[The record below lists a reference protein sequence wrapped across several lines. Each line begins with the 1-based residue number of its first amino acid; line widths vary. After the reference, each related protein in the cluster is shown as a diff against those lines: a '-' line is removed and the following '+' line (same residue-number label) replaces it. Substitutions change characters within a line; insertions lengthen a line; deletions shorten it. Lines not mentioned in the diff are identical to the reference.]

1 MPCCCLAT
9 RSDCV
14 LAISIYGVSIS
25 VALLSVLGLHGHDFG
40 PGFSIVT
47 TEILHKSA
55 LSVYAVCLVANII
68 LFIGLVLPHTEKL
81 LLVPWLISH
90 TLLVV
95 TLMAA
100 SLYYLG
106 INIITFYS
114 RWLFLVQFIISVLY
128 TSLLCLDDC
137 TVLLGYSISIIV
149 AIITLLYCIYVVQ
162 DYFDA
167 LQHIQVTMIIFISLL
182 KHQDIYVLQKL
193 KKKAK
198 QIAAKAPQVTSL

>member
-40 PGFSIVT
+40 PGFSGVT
-47 TEILHKSA
+47 TEILHKTA

-90 TLLVV
+90 TLLVLA
-95 TLMAA
+95 LMAA

-106 INIITFYS
+106 NIILCFFFFVT
-114 RWLFLVQFIISVLY
+114 LIISVLY

-167 LQHIQVTMIIFISLL
+167 LQHIQV
-182 KHQDIYVLQKL
+182 KEG
-193 KKKAK
+193 
-198 QIAAKAPQVTSL
+198 

>member
-1 MPCCCLAT
+1 MAHLSHAAGGD
-9 RSDCV
+9 SHGCV
-14 LAISIYGVSIS
+14 P
-25 VALLSVLGLHGHDFG
+25 LLSRYLH
-40 PGFSIVT
+40 
-47 TEILHKSA
+47 
-55 LSVYAVCLVANII
+55 YNII
-68 LFIGLVLPHTEKL
+68 LGGF
-81 LLVPWLISH
+81 
-90 TLLVV
+90 
-95 TLMAA
+95 
-100 SLYYLG
+100 
-106 INIITFYS
+106 
-114 RWLFLVQFIISVLY
+114 FLVQFIISVLY

>member
-55 LSVYAVCLVANII
+55 LSVYAMCLVANII

-90 TLLVV
+90 TLLVLA
-95 TLMAA
+95 LMAA

-106 INIITFYS
+106 MNIILSVAFSWY
-114 RWLFLVQFIISVLY
+114 LQFIISVLY

-167 LQHIQVTMIIFISLL
+167 LQHIQVTMI
-182 KHQDIYVLQKL
+182 V
-193 KKKAK
+193 
-198 QIAAKAPQVTSL
+198 

>member
-55 LSVYAVCLVANII
+55 LSVYAMCLVANII

-90 TLLVV
+90 TLLVLA
-95 TLMAA
+95 LMAA

-106 INIITFYS
+106 INILYS
-114 RWLFLVQFIISVLY
+114 RWLFLGIYNSSFQF
-128 TSLLCLDDC
+128 C
-137 TVLLGYSISIIV
+137 THPCCVWMTAPFYWD
-149 AIITLLYCIYVVQ
+149 T
-162 DYFDA
+162 A
-167 LQHIQVTMIIFISLL
+167 L
-182 KHQDIYVLQKL
+182 
-193 KKKAK
+193 A
-198 QIAAKAPQVTSL
+198 

>member
-9 RSDCV
+9 RADCV

-40 PGFSIVT
+40 PGFSSVT
-47 TEILHKSA
+47 TEILHKTA
-55 LSVYAVCLVANII
+55 LSVYAVCLLANII
-68 LFIGLVLPHTEKL
+68 LFIGLVLPRTEKL
-81 LLVPWLISH
+81 LLVPWLVSH

-95 TLMAA
+95 ALMAA

-106 INIITFYS
+106 NIIHYPQ
-114 RWLFLVQFIISVLY
+114 WLFRGIRFVISVLY

-167 LQHIQVTMIIFISLL
+167 LQHIQV
-182 KHQDIYVLQKL
+182 
-193 KKKAK
+193 KKDWEKK
-198 QIAAKAPQVTSL
+198 RSWFNV

>member
-55 LSVYAVCLVANII
+55 LSVYAMCLVANII

-90 TLLVV
+90 TLLVLA
-95 TLMAA
+95 LMAA
-100 SLYYLG
+100 SLYYL
-106 INIITFYS
+106 
-114 RWLFLVQFIISVLY
+114 VLY

-167 LQHIQVTMIIFISLL
+167 LQHIQVTVIV
-182 KHQDIYVLQKL
+182 Y
-193 KKKAK
+193 
-198 QIAAKAPQVTSL
+198 